1 MLNGIVH
8 HFYSTSRE
16 KTSRR
21 VEDVTMTKLILGKF
35 RASEKFLC
43 NCARRVV
50 ESPMHATI

>member
-1 MLNGIVH
+1 MLNGTVR

-21 VEDVTMTKLILGKF
+21 VEDVRMIKLILGKY
-35 RASEKFLC
+35 RVSEKSLC

-50 ESPMHATI
+50 GSSMHATI